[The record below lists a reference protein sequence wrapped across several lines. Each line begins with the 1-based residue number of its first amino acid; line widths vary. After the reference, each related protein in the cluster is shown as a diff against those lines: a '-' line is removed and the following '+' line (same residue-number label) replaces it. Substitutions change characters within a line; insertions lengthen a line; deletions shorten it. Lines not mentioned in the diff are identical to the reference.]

1 MNVSSS
7 VDEIEQIVKDW
18 YADLG
23 QPIPDTELVFIQAYR
38 DQEREHQP
46 FLWNGPLPDA
56 PESMLPA
63 SKPVYGTPAFWK
75 DWWAK
80 KKAKEKAAA
89 ERAANGE
96 VEELIE
102 KVKKLRISK
111 KKT

>member
-1 MNVSSS
+1 MNVSIS
-7 VDEIEQIVKDW
+7 VDEIEQTVKEW
-18 YADLG
+18 YAKLG
-23 QPIPDTELVFIQAYR
+23 QPIPDIEHVFIQAYR
-38 DQEREHQP
+38 DQERENQP
-46 FLWNGPLPDA
+46 LLWNGPLPDA
-56 PESMLPA
+56 PESSLPP

-96 VEELIE
+96 IDELIE
-102 KVKKLRISK
+102 KVKKVRISK